1 MASRESISWL
11 VFLTVKNRL
20 VFNIVDRKAK
30 SFGFSE
36 IVWFLEQ
43 NRLVF
48 RESFGFQSKIVW
60 FSENRLV
67 FEPDAKKVK
76 IILNLKMTE

>member
-1 MASRESISWL
+1 M
-11 VFLTVKNRL
+11 

-36 IVWFLEQ
+36 IVWLSEQ

-48 RESFGFQSKIVW
+48 RKSFGFQSKIVW
-60 FSENRLV
+60 FFGNRLV

-76 IILNLKMTE
+76 IILNLKKTE